1 VNEDMERPVNKFNLN
16 DIGIKIF
23 FILFLLLS
31 PKLILAEDDL
41 LMVKD
46 ADVDLP
52 LDSTKYNV
60 SFQFIMNEETYT
72 YRDLKKLV
80 PRYAT
85 KHFDTSIYNYI
96 SENTR
101 WIDFYVIFPCNK
113 IDTQF
118 ISKSNIPKGFLLFD
132 MQIKYE
138 NSSYVF
144 ELTNFEWLDE
154 KKVVRSISEMYKN
167 YKTTSDI
174 KERKLYY
181 GALKTAEYLIAKTL
195 NKYTDL
201 VDELIEN
208 KLQFKEHKNIEAE
221 KQKKIEN
228 NTEKKSLDV
237 EKPKQVFENPFLD
250 LIKDIK

>member
-1 VNEDMERPVNKFNLN
+1 MERPANNFNLKKN
-16 DIGIKIF
+16 IIKKVF
-23 FILFLLLS
+23 FVFFLFLS
-31 PKLILAEDDL
+31 PKFFFAEDDL
-41 LMVKD
+41 MMVKD
-46 ADVDLP
+46 AEVDLP
-52 LDSTKYNV
+52 LDSSKQYV

-80 PRYAT
+80 PRYAI

-138 NSSYVF
+138 NNSYVF

-154 KKVVRSISEMYKN
+154 KKVVRSISKMYKS
-167 YKTTSDI
+167 YKSTSDI
-174 KERKLYY
+174 KERKMYY
-181 GALKTAEYLIAKTL
+181 GALKTAEFLIAKTL

-221 KQKKIEN
+221 KHKKLEN
-228 NTEKKSLDV
+228 NSEKRTFEI
-237 EKPKQVFENPFLD
+237 EKPKDEFINPFLY

>member
-154 KKVVRSISEMYKN
+154 KKVVRSISKMYKN

-228 NTEKKSLDV
+228 NTEKKSLDI

>member
-1 VNEDMERPVNKFNLN
+1 MERPVSNYNFKKN
-16 DIGIKIF
+16 IIKKVF
-23 FILFLLLS
+23 FILVLFLS

-41 LMVKD
+41 MMIKD
-46 ADVDLP
+46 AEVDLP
-52 LDSTKYNV
+52 LDSSKQYV

-80 PRYAT
+80 PRYAV

-154 KKVVRSISEMYKN
+154 KKVVRSISKMYKS

-228 NTEKKSLDV
+228 NTEKKSLDI